1 MSEKP
6 ATVEEWKR
14 LNASRLVRCRWG
26 CLLTRD
32 ACRAYQSRRSR
43 FVIHFNG
50 SGNPYPR
57 VNADYLRCVYPE
69 PCIHLIPESEAE
81 ALAEERCAKAQQRR
95 ADQSDLLG
103 AAREKARLVSPEP
116 MLGEAEWTRSLVTK

>member
-1 MSEKP
+1 
-6 ATVEEWKR
+6 
-14 LNASRLVRCRWG
+14 
-26 CLLTRD
+26 
-32 ACRAYQSRRSR
+32 
-43 FVIHFNG
+43 IHFNG

-69 PCIHLIPESEAE
+69 PCAHLIPESEAE
-81 ALAEERCAKAQQRR
+81 ALAEKRCAKAVQRR
-95 ADQSDLLG
+95 SEQNDEMG

>member
-6 ATVEEWKR
+6 ATVEEWKG
-14 LNASRLVRCRWG
+14 LNASRLVQCRWG
-26 CLLTRD
+26 CLLTQD

-57 VNADYLRCVYPE
+57 VNADYLRCVYPD
-69 PCIHLIPESEAE
+69 PCIHLIPEGEAE
-81 ALAEERCAKAQQRR
+81 ALAEERCAKALQRR
-95 ADQSDLLG
+95 AERSDFLA

-116 MLGEAEWTRSLVTK
+116 MLDEAQWTRSLVTR

>member
-6 ATVEEWKR
+6 ATVDEWKR
-14 LNASRLVRCRWG
+14 LNASRLVQCRWG
-26 CLLTRD
+26 CMLTED

-69 PCIHLIPESEAE
+69 PCVHLIPEAEAE
-81 ALAEERCAKAQQRR
+81 ALAEDRRLRAQQLR
-95 ADQSDLLG
+95 ADQSDGLSE
-103 AAREKARLVSPEP
+103 AREKARLVSPEP
-116 MLGEAEWTRSLVTK
+116 MLDEAEWTRSLVTK

>member
-6 ATVEEWKR
+6 ATVDEWKR
-14 LNASRLVRCRWG
+14 LNASRIVQCRWG
-26 CLLTRD
+26 CLLTED

-69 PCIHLIPESEAE
+69 PCAHLIPEAEAE
-81 ALAEERCAKAQQRR
+81 ALAEDRRLKAQQLR
-95 ADQSDLLG
+95 ADQSDGLS

-116 MLGEAEWTRSLVTK
+116 MLDEAEWTRSLLAK